1 MNHFV
6 SFLCRFYNLGET
18 PEGGGTRNG
27 GVKSIK
33 QYFVAIVNISMAS
46 SNPLMISGH
55 HASPSLKEE
64 LYREF
69 KRQRCKCNNFMKK

>member
-1 MNHFV
+1 
-6 SFLCRFYNLGET
+6 
-18 PEGGGTRNG
+18 
-27 GVKSIK
+27 
-33 QYFVAIVNISMAS
+33 MAS

-69 KRQRCKCNNFMKK
+69 KRQRYQRNNFL